1 MLVVVNSVHVILV
14 ALKLNNVIFS
24 IPRLT
29 PQRWFQCDQIKNLRQ
44 TFEGL
49 FSNLA
54 TFEPTLAKFYGFVQ
68 ILIVVH
74 GKIKKDNLAI
84 LSHWLAL
91 TCI

>member
-1 MLVVVNSVHVILV
+1 MVVASFFKDL
-14 ALKLNNVIFS
+14 LEKF
-24 IPRLT
+24 RK
-29 PQRWFQCDQIKNLRQ
+29 F
-44 TFEGL
+44 FEGL

-54 TFEPTLAKFYGFVQ
+54 TFEPTLAKIYGFVQ